1 MSLNLSRKM
10 PQVQGEEC
18 KAGKIMDPF
27 VDWGFKRL
35 FGSFNLSDEF

>member
-1 MSLNLSRKM
+1 MSFNLSCKRS
-10 PQVQGEEC
+10 QVQGEEC